1 MGMLSRGKTAEQPAI
16 EGGVRDAHPL
26 AGDDTCKIVNNTDAE
41 TARHHFHARGRAST
55 PFYVVSQVQ
64 SCNMSPLGL
73 WGFGLTTALLQ
84 GATTTITEAGTSSL
98 TYCYAIGFGGIAQLL
113 AGMWEARRGKIFG
126 ATAFSSYGAFWISF
140 GLFGI
145 LSTPGVIEGGTASP
159 IPQGLQMML
168 CLWGILT
175 FLFFL
180 ASLSLNLGLQLLFFL
195 LTITFFLL
203 GRGERNTGVGE
214 VGGWFGIVTAAVA
227 IYIGFAEL
235 FNETAQRNV
244 FPLFPCN
251 WLALLF
257 PKLYHGRKP
266 APYDVARTE
275 ARTFQSGGGDGNAG
289 RGTYD
294 EESFGGA
301 PRMHPGPAPGDA
313 HAHV

>member
-1 MGMLSRGKTAEQPAI
+1 MGLLGRGKTAEQPTM
-16 EGGVRDAHPL
+16 EKQHHDAHPL
-26 AGDDTCKIVNNTDAE
+26 GDDDTRRIVNNTDPDTVRA
-41 TARHHFHARGRAST
+41 HFHARGRADT

-84 GATTTITEAGTSSL
+84 GATTTITEANTTSV

-126 ATAFSSYGAFWISF
+126 ATAFSSYGAFWISY

-145 LSTPGVIEGGTASP
+145 LSTSAVINGGTATP
-159 IPQGLQMML
+159 IPSGLQMML

-180 ASLSLNLGLQLLFFL
+180 ASLSLNLGLQLLFL
-195 LTITFFLL
+195 LLSVTFWLL
-203 GRGERNTGVGE
+203 GRGEKNPGVE
-214 VGGWFGIVTAAVA
+214 KVGGWFGIVTAAVA

-251 WLALLF
+251 WLAILF

-275 ARTFQSGGGDGNAG
+275 ARTFNSGGAGTAG

-294 EESFGGA
+294 EEDYDAGR
-301 PRMHPGPAPGDA
+301 PRAHPGAAPGDA
-313 HAHV
+313 HV

>member
-1 MGMLSRGKTAEQPAI
+1 MGLLGRGKTAEQPAI
-16 EGGVRDAHPL
+16 EKQHHDAHPL
-26 AGDDTCKIVNNTDAE
+26 GDDDTGKIVDNTDPNTVRA
-41 TARHHFHARGRAST
+41 HFHARGRAST

-84 GATTTITEAGTSSL
+84 GATTTITEADTSSL

-145 LSTPGVIEGGTASP
+145 LSTSSVINGGEATP
-159 IPQGLQMML
+159 IPSGLQMML

-180 ASLSLNLGLQLLFFL
+180 ASLSLNLGLQLLFL
-195 LTITFFLL
+195 LLSVTFWLL
-203 GRGERNTGVGE
+203 GRGEKNSGVE
-214 VGGWFGIVTAAVA
+214 KVGGWFGIVTAAVA

-251 WLALLF
+251 WLAILF

-275 ARTFQSGGGDGNAG
+275 ARTFNSGGPGDAG

-294 EESFGGA
+294 DNDYDVGR
-301 PRMHPGPAPGDA
+301 PRVHPGAAPGDA
-313 HAHV
+313 HV